1 MVDNLF
7 NMGVEYM
14 KTSDLIAWNCKSFMY
29 ILSEG
34 NVTFPVRVQ
43 LDICIF

>member
-1 MVDNLF
+1 MVDNSF
-7 NMGVEYM
+7 NMGVKYM
-14 KTSDLIAWNCKSFMY
+14 KTSDLIAWNCKSSMY